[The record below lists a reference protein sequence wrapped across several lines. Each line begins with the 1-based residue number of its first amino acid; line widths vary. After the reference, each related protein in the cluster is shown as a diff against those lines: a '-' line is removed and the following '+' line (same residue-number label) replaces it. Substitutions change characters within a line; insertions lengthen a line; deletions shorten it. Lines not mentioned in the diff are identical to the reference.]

1 MMKRTKIEWVDARC
15 RYHRVEDVGVY
26 RLGHATERR
35 ALEIA
40 INRGA
45 QGEVVITHL
54 DGREVIAEMR
64 RYVS

>member
-1 MMKRTKIEWVDARC
+1 MKRTKIEWVDARHGYRNVVDIC
-15 RYHRVEDVGVY
+15 VY
-26 RLGHATERR
+26 RNGHISERR

-54 DGREVIAEMR
+54 DGREAIAVMR